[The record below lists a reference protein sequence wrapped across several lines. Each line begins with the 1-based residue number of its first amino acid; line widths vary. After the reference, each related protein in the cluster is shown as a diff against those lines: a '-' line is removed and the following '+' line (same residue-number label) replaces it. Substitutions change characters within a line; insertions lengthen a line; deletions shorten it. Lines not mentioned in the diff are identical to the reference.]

1 MKFEQYNIS
10 AEIKDSLEEMG
21 FKKPTDI
28 QFKAI
33 PSILNGDDVMA
44 IAQTGTGKTAA
55 FAIPILHRL
64 QQQDRKYRKAKYEVK
79 CLVMVP
85 TRELAIQIAEVFQA
99 IAQYTEL
106 TILALVGGV
115 EQGPQI
121 KVLEKGVDVLIA
133 TPGRMFDQIN
143 QGHIDLS
150 QVKTLVLDEADHML
164 DLGFIRDIRDV
175 IKHIPR
181 EHQTLFFSATLN
193 KDIKDLAYSVVNNP
207 IRIQISP
214 KDPVA
219 KNVSHAV
226 AYVEMDDKR
235 FFLERLIKEFPES
248 KILVFVRTKVRA
260 ERVMAAMARIGIK
273 SLTMHGGKEQ
283 DDRLGV
289 MDIFKKGEVKVLVT
303 TDVNARGIDIPNVD
317 YVVNYDL
324 PDVPENYV
332 HRVGRTGRGVQKG
345 QAVSFCATEEKPILD
360 EIQTFL
366 GKPITEMKINKDDYR
381 ETISFSEDIPN
392 DNWQLLLDEHNKE
405 MAEVEKKVK
414 KRAAANVKKKAKKK

>member
-1 MKFEQYNIS
+1 
-10 AEIKDSLEEMG
+10 MG

-64 QQQDRKYRKAKYEVK
+64 QQQDRKYRKNKYEVK

-106 TILALVGGV
+106 RILALVGGV
-115 EQGPQI
+115 DQAPQI
-121 KVLEKGVDVLIA
+121 RVLEKGVDVLIA

-143 QGHIDLS
+143 QGHIDPG
-150 QVKTLVLDEADHML
+150 QVSTLVLDEADHML

-181 EHQTLFFSATLN
+181 GHQTLFFSATLN

-226 AYVEMDDKR
+226 VFVEMDDKR
-235 FFLERLIKEFPES
+235 FFLERLIKEFPEN

-260 ERVMAAMARIGIK
+260 ERVMAAMGRIGVK
-273 SLTMHGGKEQ
+273 SLVMHGGKEQ
-283 DDRLGV
+283 GDRLDV
-289 MDIFKKGEVKVLVT
+289 MALFKKGDIKVLIT

-345 QAVSFCATEEKPILD
+345 QAVSFCSTEEKPILE
-360 EIQTFL
+360 EIQAFL
-366 GKPITEMKINKDDYR
+366 GKDITEMKIDKDDYR

-405 MAEVEKKVK
+405 MEEVQKKAK
-414 KRAAANVKKKAKKK
+414 KRAAAKIKKKARKK